1 MYTHGIRVIRARRG
15 AGRHGSRTPEIKN
28 DAHTRKRNT
37 DVSGKEGK
45 ERGRKRKAKKRKYSS
60 NVSGLFLR
68 TLVNVNWDSIDSPSR
83 SSETAPGSESEL
95 EVRYSPG

>member
-45 ERGRKRKAKKRKYSS
+45 ENVEENEKQRKENTR
-60 NVSGLFLR
+60 R
-68 TLVNVNWDSIDSPSR
+68 TLAGCSFER
-83 SSETAPGSESEL
+83 
-95 EVRYSPG
+95 

>member
-37 DVSGKEGK
+37 DVSGKGGERTWKKTKSK
-45 ERGRKRKAKKRKYSS
+45 EKKI
-60 NVSGLFLR
+60 
-68 TLVNVNWDSIDSPSR
+68 LVERLAGCSFER
-83 SSETAPGSESEL
+83 
-95 EVRYSPG
+95 